1 MRLAM
6 QVLLEE
12 LNEAKAR
19 DMLGRDYYERSESAS
34 MGYRN
39 GYRESEQS
47 GWEGLSAL
55 GSAVLRSARSWPWAT
70 GPWA

>member
-1 MRLAM
+1 MEEDPKSALMRLAM

-34 MGYRN
+34 T
-39 GYRESEQS
+39 
-47 GWEGLSAL
+47 AL
-55 GSAVLRSARSWPWAT
+55 TS
-70 GPWA
+70 